1 MLCVNCLQRV
11 ISSGYYPGWPVISW
25 ETSSSGG
32 RKIKAETLM
41 EPAAFSGVP
50 LDALLPATDMP
61 LPFWVVIPAALR
73 RRRGLR
79 TGDRVLLAAA
89 PDHGGP

>member
-1 MLCVNCLQRV
+1 
-11 ISSGYYPGWPVISW
+11 
-25 ETSSSGG
+25 
-32 RKIKAETLM
+32 M
-41 EPAAFSGVP
+41 EPAACSGVP
-50 LDALLPATDMP
+50 LDAIPPATDMP

-79 TGDRVLLAAA
+79 TGDHVLLAAA

>member
-1 MLCVNCLQRV
+1 
-11 ISSGYYPGWPVISW
+11 
-25 ETSSSGG
+25 
-32 RKIKAETLM
+32 M
-41 EPAAFSGVP
+41 ELTACSGVP

-61 LPFWVVIPAALR
+61 LPFWVMIPAALR

-79 TGDRVLLAAA
+79 TGEHVLLAAV